1 MRFSHIRYF
10 HCNICIFCILT
21 QAYTNDIII
30 LKIIKKERGRMT
42 DREILLSLYNDMHVV
57 KDCMTSLENRVTNLE
72 DSMTELKD
80 DMSVLKEDVT
90 VLKEDVTELK
100 EDVMVLKKDVSV
112 LKEDVTVLK
121 EDVTELKEDVTVLK
135 EDVSELK
142 NDVTVLKEDV
152 TVLKEDVTVLKND
165 VTNINITLE
174 NETNRNIHII
184 AEGHSDL
191 SRKFDE
197 ALKHEQQY
205 HEERELL
212 IVRVNSIENDV
223 RKIKEKVAM

>member
-1 MRFSHIRYF
+1 M
-10 HCNICIFCILT
+10 
-21 QAYTNDIII
+21 YTNDIIM

-72 DSMTELKD
+72 DSMIELKD

-90 VLKEDVTELK
+90 VLKEDVTVLK

-112 LKEDVTVLK
+112 LKEDVMVLKKDVSDLK
-121 EDVTELKEDVTVLK
+121 EDVTELK

-142 NDVTVLKEDV
+142 NDVTVLKNDV
-152 TVLKEDVTVLKND
+152 AVLKND

>member
-1 MRFSHIRYF
+1 M
-10 HCNICIFCILT
+10 
-21 QAYTNDIII
+21 YTNDIII

-72 DSMTELKD
+72 DSMIELKD
-80 DMSVLKEDVT
+80 DMSVLKD
-90 VLKEDVTELK
+90 
-100 EDVMVLKKDVSV
+100 
-112 LKEDVTVLK
+112 
-121 EDVTELKEDVTVLK
+121 
-135 EDVSELK
+135 
-142 NDVTVLKEDV
+142 
-152 TVLKEDVTVLKND
+152 DVTVLKND

>member
-1 MRFSHIRYF
+1 M
-10 HCNICIFCILT
+10 
-21 QAYTNDIII
+21 YTNDIII

-72 DSMTELKD
+72 DSMTELKND
-80 DMSVLKEDVT
+80 VSELKS
-90 VLKEDVTELK
+90 DVTELK
-100 EDVMVLKKDVSV
+100 EDVMVLKKDVS
-112 LKEDVTVLK
+112 DLK
-121 EDVTELKEDVTVLK
+121 EDVTELK

-142 NDVTVLKEDV
+142 NDVTVLKNDV
-152 TVLKEDVTVLKND
+152 AVLKND

>member
-1 MRFSHIRYF
+1 
-10 HCNICIFCILT
+10 
-21 QAYTNDIII
+21 
-30 LKIIKKERGRMT
+30 MT

-90 VLKEDVTELK
+90 VLKEDVT
-100 EDVMVLKKDVSV
+100 
-112 LKEDVTVLK
+112 
-121 EDVTELKEDVTVLK
+121 VLK

-142 NDVTVLKEDV
+142 N
-152 TVLKEDVTVLKND
+152 DVTVLKND

>member
-1 MRFSHIRYF
+1 
-10 HCNICIFCILT
+10 
-21 QAYTNDIII
+21 
-30 LKIIKKERGRMT
+30 MT

-57 KDCMTSLENRVTNLE
+57 KDCMTSLEKRVTNLE
-72 DSMTELKD
+72 DSMTELK
-80 DMSVLKEDVT
+80 
-90 VLKEDVTELK
+90 EDVTE
-100 EDVMVLKKDVSV
+100 

-135 EDVSELK
+135 EDVTVLKEDVSELK
-142 NDVTVLKEDV
+142 NDVSVLKDDV
-152 TVLKEDVTVLKND
+152 I
-165 VTNINITLE
+165 NINITLE